1 VNATW
6 HPHAPPPPTDYP
18 RRILEDARAVAFI
31 AATDLDRAH
40 EFYAGVL
47 GLPLVE
53 RSEFANV
60 YDAGGTPLRV
70 TRVEERAAAEYTV
83 LGWVVSNIGGAMG
96 ALAAKG
102 VTFERYP
109 GLGQDEDGVWTAPG
123 GSLIAW
129 FRDPDGNV
137 LSLEEPAGSAGP

>member
-1 VNATW
+1 MLSGAQT
-6 HPHAPPPPTDYP
+6 
-18 RRILEDARAVAFI
+18 VAFI
-31 AATDLDRAH
+31 GATDLDRAH
-40 EFYAGVL
+40 GFYAGVL

-60 YDAGGTPLRV
+60 YDGAGTPIRV
-70 TRVEERAAAEYTV
+70 TRVEAPAAAGYTV
-83 LGWVVSNIGGAMG
+83 LGWVISDIGGAMG

-109 GLGQDEDGVWTAPG
+109 GLVQDEDGVWTAPG

-137 LSLEEPAGSAGP
+137 LSLQEPAGSTGP